1 MDFSAILKDLRESRG
16 VTQEEIA
23 KYLKVSR
30 STIAGYETKRRQPD
44 YDKLVKISK
53 YFDVSIDYLLSCEDT
68 EELISV
74 VPSPK
79 QENAL
84 DRSVIEAYKKLGFKS
99 KRDVLEYI
107 KLLELREE
115 SKKQDSLL

>member
-1 MDFSAILKDLRESRG
+1 MDFSAILKDLRESQG
-16 VTQEEIA
+16 VTQDEMA

-53 YFDVSIDYLLSCEDT
+53 YFNVSIDYLLSQDDT
-68 EELISV
+68 EELISI

-79 QENAL
+79 QENVL
-84 DRSVIEAYKKLGFKS
+84 DRSVIEAYKNLGFKS

-107 KLLELREE
+107 KLLELREQN
-115 SKKQDSLL
+115 KK